1 MVAGFFLKNYQCY
14 SSFTALN
21 GIEARQS
28 LDRERLEC
36 SFFDW
41 PMNGYFVMNG
51 YFLTEVELVSVRQA
65 QRCRWRR
72 R

>member
-21 GIEARQS
+21 GIEARRS

-41 PMNGYFVMNG
+41 PMNGYL
-51 YFLTEVELVSVRQA
+51 LTEVELVSARLA